1 MTGKCRNIQEHLYKP
16 GEVIIGGVLSLIQP
30 LEYSLNF
37 TAVPDSNHDGAVV
50 KLKRYQH
57 VFALIFAIHEI
68 NDNPGLLP
76 NITLGFNIYDNLFNS
91 IRTYKV
97 ILDLL
102 FKQRKNM
109 PNYKCDRK
117 DVLSVIGGFSSEHSM
132 QMAIILSNYKF
143 PQLTFGSFEA
153 AVSGKSDFPFLYWMA
168 PRETTYHMGII
179 QLLWHFKWTWI
190 GLVVSD
196 DDAGENFVQ
205 KLTPL
210 FAQNN
215 ICVAFLQKGTG
226 NDLALKHNIKRIIV
240 MAQTLILTHANVIIL
255 AMDSLLFHILVLS
268 LEGIELKKK
277 VLIGKVWI
285 MPPQWYFSTSPN
297 GELIGRD
304 ILFGAFSFSVHT
316 NVVSGFQEFLL
327 NIKFD
332 KTLRT
337 FLCLVWQ
344 FLINKCESC
353 RGVENLEDLHSNVFE
368 MDMSGESHGIYN
380 AVYAVAHALHAAYF
394 SRQRIM
400 LDKGKVEHVNFH
412 PWKLHPFLENIH
424 FNNGAAQ
431 EVLFENKELSIGY
444 DIINW
449 VTFPNQSYQKVRVG
463 RVSSGQMFS
472 IINDAIVWNR
482 RLKEIPPRS
491 TCVKSC
497 HTGHSKIVQEG
508 KPACCYD
515 CTPCS
520 ESMISNKKD
529 AAYCIKCPEDH
540 YPNENHDQC
549 IPKVISFLS
558 YQEPL
563 GFVLVSVALS
573 FAVITCFVL
582 QTFVKNWNTPIVK
595 ANNQNLSCVLL
606 IAILLCYLSCL
617 LFIGKPEKVSCLLRQ
632 MTFGI
637 IFSVAVSCVLAKT
650 ILVVLAFLATKPGNR
665 MRTWLGQKVA
675 ISIVLSCSLKQV
687 CFCIAWLL
695 TSPPFPDVDMYSQTG
710 KIILECNEGSITMF
724 YCVLGYIGFLAL
736 FSFIVAFLARS
747 LPDTFNEA
755 KFITFSMLVFC
766 SVWISF
772 IPGYLSTKGK
782 HIVAVE
788 LFAILASNTGLLAC
802 IFFPKCYTI
811 VFRADLNT
819 KNLLTGKR
827 IG

>member
-1 MTGKCRNIQEHLYKP
+1 MTGKCRNTQEHLYKP
-16 GEVIIGGVLSLIQP
+16 GEGIIGGVLSLIQP
-30 LEYSLNF
+30 LEYSPNF

-50 KLKRYQH
+50 KLKYYQH

-68 NDNPGLLP
+68 NGNPRLLP
-76 NITLGFNIYDNLFNS
+76 NITLGFDLYDNLFNFR
-91 IRTYKV
+91 RTYKV

-117 DVLSVIGGFSSEHSM
+117 DVLSVIGGFSSEYSM

-153 AVSGKSDFPFLYWMA
+153 TVRGKSDFPFLYRMA
-168 PRETTYHMGII
+168 ARETTYHMGII
-179 QLLWHFKWTWI
+179 QLLLHFRWTWI
-190 GLVVSD
+190 GLVVSE

-210 FAQNN
+210 FAQNK
-215 ICVAFLQKGTG
+215 ICVAFLQKGTA
-226 NDLALKHNIKRIIV
+226 NDLVLKHKIKRI
-240 MAQTLILTHANVIIL
+240 
-255 AMDSLLFHILVLS
+255 
-268 LEGIELKKK
+268 
-277 VLIGKVWI
+277 
-285 MPPQWYFSTSPN
+285 
-297 GELIGRD
+297 
-304 ILFGAFSFSVHT
+304 
-316 NVVSGFQEFLL
+316 
-327 NIKFD
+327 
-332 KTLRT
+332 
-337 FLCLVWQ
+337 
-344 FLINKCESC
+344 
-353 RGVENLEDLHSNVFE
+353 
-368 MDMSGESHGIYN
+368 
-380 AVYAVAHALHAAYF
+380 
-394 SRQRIM
+394 
-400 LDKGKVEHVNFH
+400 
-412 PWKLHPFLENIH
+412 LHPYLENIH

-431 EVLFENKELSIGY
+431 EVLFENKELSTGY

-449 VTFPNQSYQKVRVG
+449 VTFPNQSYQKVMVG
-463 RVSSGQMFS
+463 RVSSSQMFS

-482 RLKEIPPRS
+482 RLKEMPPRS

-540 YPNENHDQC
+540 YLNENHDHC
-549 IPKVISFLS
+549 IPKVTSFLS

-563 GFVLVSVALS
+563 GIVLVSVALS
-573 FAVITCFVL
+573 FAVITCFVI
-582 QTFVKNWNTPIVK
+582 QTFLKNWNTPIVK

-606 IAILLCYLSCL
+606 ISILLCYLSCL
-617 LFIGKPEKVSCLLRQ
+617 LFIGKPGKVSCLLRQ

-650 ILVVLAFLATKPGNR
+650 ILVVLAFMATKPGNR

-675 ISIVLSCSLKQV
+675 ISIVLSCSLQQV
-687 CFCIAWLL
+687 CICIAWFL

-724 YCVLGYIGFLAL
+724 YSMLGCIGFLAL
-736 FSFIVAFLARS
+736 ISFIVAFLARS

-782 HIVAVE
+782 HIVVVE

-802 IFFPKCYTI
+802 IFFPKCYII

-827 IG
+827 MG